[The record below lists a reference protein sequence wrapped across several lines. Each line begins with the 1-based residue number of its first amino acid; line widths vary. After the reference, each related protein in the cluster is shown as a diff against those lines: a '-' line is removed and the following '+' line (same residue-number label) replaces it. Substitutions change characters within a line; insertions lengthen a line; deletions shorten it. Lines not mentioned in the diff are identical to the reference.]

1 MFFQIKSLVALQ
13 LTCRLKM
20 LSPGQISENL
30 GMPSCLLQFFE
41 ENKILL
47 INLPGLDLFLFF
59 FSEPE
64 QVSA

>member
-1 MFFQIKSLVALQ
+1 
-13 LTCRLKM
+13 M